1 MTSVLGRMQNFDKV
15 LTPSEAKVAEFIRR
29 RPDDVVNNSIKDVA
43 ARAGVSVASASRLAI
58 TMGYRDW
65 KEMRHNLVKDLADTP
80 ETVFAD
86 VSRDDSGEAVIK
98 KIFDCSILS
107 LRDTFDQVD
116 AGDILK
122 VVEAIRKTDRLV
134 FFGTGRSGCFA
145 MEESLRFARLD
156 ISAEAY
162 SDEYQMILQASRVRK
177 GQVCFGFSNSG
188 RSRAAVGALATAKR
202 NKAITIGIANYRGT
216 PLEKVSDIFFCT
228 SFPRVGEISSSLTA
242 RIALLCIM
250 DAIYFL
256 STQRLDSSS
265 GTLSADRLIN
275 RNLRLPARG
284 HNIKGF

>member
-1 MTSVLGRMQNFDKV
+1 MTSVLGRLQNFDKV
-15 LTPSEAKVAEFIRR
+15 LTPSEVKVAEFIRR
-29 RPDDVVNNSIKDVA
+29 RPEEVVDNSIKA
-43 ARAGVSVASASRLAI
+43 AAALAGVSIASASRLAA
-58 TMGYRDW
+58 TLGYRDW
-65 KEMRHNLVKDLADTP
+65 KEMRHNLVKDLAGAP

-107 LRDTFDQVD
+107 LRDTFDQVE

-122 VVEAIRKTDRLV
+122 VVAAIKKTDRLV

-145 MEESLRFARLD
+145 MEESLRFAGLD

-162 SDEYQMILQASRVRK
+162 SDEYQMILQASRIRK
-177 GQVCFGFSNSG
+177 DQVCFGFSNSG
-188 RSRAAVGALATAKR
+188 RSRAAVGALATAKK
-202 NKAITIGIANYRGT
+202 NKAITIGIANYKET
-216 PLEKVSDIFFCT
+216 PLERVSDIYFCT

-256 STQRLDSSS
+256 SAQGIDSSAS
-265 GTLSADRLIN
+265 ARLADRLIN
-275 RNLRLPARG
+275 RSLRLPA
-284 HNIKGF
+284 KGRDVKEF